1 MRILYHGTT
10 RVDPEVEAATGAAF
24 TTLDDLLASSDFV
37 TLHVSLNEGT
47 RHLIDA
53 AALARMKPT
62 AILVNTARG
71 PVVDTGA
78 LTDALRTGTI
88 WAAALDV
95 TDPEPLPADHPLLGM
110 DNCLVVPH
118 IASASRAARGRMASM
133 AAGARLQKLGD
144 YRIPRLEQVFHR
156 YGPAIRY
163 VVEVKTSRD
172 TQLAWMARRVSVI
185 ARQYG
190 VTARCLVASFDA
202 EFLKRLRE
210 LDREIATSIL
220 FDRPMALPQPD
231 RPTPLFPP
239 VDGIGPARE
248 LVNESLMGAAR
259 VAGLSVHPWTVD
271 EPAEMRRLLDLGVA
285 SLTTNAPDVALTV
298 RDLPTEEKGLAL
310 PETVPPPP
318 A

>member
-1 MRILYHGTT
+1 VGHR
-10 RVDPEVEAATGAAF
+10 GAP
-24 TTLDDLLASSDFV
+24 
-37 TLHVSLNEGT
+37 
-47 RHLIDA
+47 RR
-53 AALARMKPT
+53 ARE
-62 AILVNTARG
+62 NT
-71 PVVDTGA
+71 
-78 LTDALRTGTI
+78 
-88 WAAALDV
+88 
-95 TDPEPLPADHPLLGM
+95 
-110 DNCLVVPH
+110 
-118 IASASRAARGRMASM
+118 IASLDWAESL
-133 AAGARLQKLGD
+133 GADAVEFDVRQTRDGEPVLFHDEWVVLGSQQVPVRSFTLRELEKLVLPSELGD